1 MLCVEV
7 GAAFGMKQAVKTIG
21 AVTGKCEPRC
31 QCVASG
37 GKW

>member
-7 GAAFGMKQAVKTIG
+7 GAAFGMKRAVKTIG
-21 AVTGKCEPRC
+21 AVTGKREPRC